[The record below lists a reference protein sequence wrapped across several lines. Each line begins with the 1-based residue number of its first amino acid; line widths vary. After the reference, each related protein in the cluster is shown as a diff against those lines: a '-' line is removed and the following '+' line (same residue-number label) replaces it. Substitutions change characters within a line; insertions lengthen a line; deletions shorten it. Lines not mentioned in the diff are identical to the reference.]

1 MTPPPASQP
10 ARPVAAPAPTSFRT
24 GLAAGAAA
32 YAAWGVVP
40 LYWHLLAAIAPIEI
54 LAHRA
59 VWGLVAFLVMAVVT
73 GQGPAIGAAVRDR
86 RVVLAL
92 ATSATLLAINW
103 GLFIWATLA
112 GHLLQASLGYFINPL
127 VSVALGVTF
136 LGERLRRWQLIA
148 IVLAAVGVILLAGAG
163 DGVPWVSLVL
173 AGSFGSYG
181 LVRKVAP
188 VAALAGSTIET
199 AMMAPFGVA
208 YLIYLAATGGGA
220 LGHID
225 LADTLLLLSAGVVT
239 AVPLAWFTVAA
250 RRLPLSVVG
259 FLQYLAPTGQ
269 FLTAVIAFHE
279 PLADAKLLAFAFI
292 WAGLAVFSAD
302 LALASRRG

>member
-1 MTPPPASQP
+1 MTPPPPSQP
-10 ARPVAAPAPTSFRT
+10 RPVAEPAPTSLRT
-24 GLAAGAAA
+24 GLAAGVAA

-59 VWGLVAFLVMAVVT
+59 VWGLIAFIVMAAIT
-73 GQGPAIGAAVRDR
+73 GQGPVIRAAVRDR
-86 RVVLAL
+86 RVLLAL

-103 GLFIWATLA
+103 GLFIWATLE
-112 GHLLQASLGYFINPL
+112 GRLLEVSLGYFINPL
-127 VSVALGVTF
+127 VSVALGVAF

-148 IVLAAVGVILLAGAG
+148 IALAAVGVVRLAWAG
-163 DGVPWVSLVL
+163 DGVPWISLIL
-173 AGSFGSYG
+173 AGSFGTYG
-181 LVRKVAP
+181 LVRKLAP

-199 AMMAPFGVA
+199 AMMAPVGAA
-208 YLIYLAATGGGA
+208 YLIYLAATGRGA
-220 LGHID
+220 LGHVD
-225 LADTLLLLSAGVVT
+225 VGATLLLLSAGVVT
-239 AVPLAWFTVAA
+239 ALPLAWFTVAA

-279 PLADAKLLAFAFI
+279 PLAHAKLLAFAFI

-302 LALASRRG
+302 LALASRRR